1 MGRIILADD
10 IESEELAPYRD
21 TAELELKNRGLFV
34 SESPKVIRTA
44 LDA

>member
-21 TAELELKNRGLFV
+21 TAELELKIGGFSWRRAR
-34 SESPKVIRTA
+34 K
-44 LDA
+44 